1 MEKNDTWR
9 LILVLFVGMGMMMFV
24 GVYVLRQER
33 EKMQEAMEQS
43 MQNSM
48 QNAAGGVHEEVQKVA
63 KESVATG
70 VEQGMKEAAG
80 AAKEASGLFLDTLSE
95 IGRQGR
101 ADYEDEGESGGDGA
115 SDKMD
120 KETSKEKPAK
130 PEDVVNGL
138 FKIGNEVLKK
148 ADDVGQDMFKL
159 DSGNEQELGARI
171 HELISE
177 SDDVKLVNDI
187 DQQTRV
193 ADAAAT
199 FLSRLI
205 RPEIEYTFSIVED
218 KEVNAFSLP
227 GGYIYVNTGLLDFV
241 KNDKELEFVI
251 GHEIGHVDLKHCI
264 RNYTYAARA
273 GQLGGSLSE
282 AAVLQFY
289 HGYAVAFSE
298 DMEYEADKYSL
309 ERMLEA
315 GSTIEETLSFSE
327 HMVEY
332 VKGEGGEV
340 DQEAP
345 SSVPDAIMQSL
356 GNHFRTHPPSK
367 ARLERLERLAKRK
380 AESN

>member
-1 MEKNDTWR
+1 MEKNDTWK

-24 GVYVLRQER
+24 GVYGLRQEG
-33 EKMQEAMEQS
+33 EKAREAMHQGMHEV
-43 MQNSM
+43 
-48 QNAAGGVHEEVQKVA
+48 AEDAGLGVQKA
-63 KESVATG
+63 AQESVATG
-70 VEQGMKEAAG
+70 VEEGMKEAAG

-101 ADYEDEGESGGDGA
+101 NDDADDGDSDSTS
-115 SDKMD
+115 SDKD
-120 KETSKEKPAK
+120 KMEKAPSK

-148 ADDVGQDMFKL
+148 ADDVGQDMFKI
-159 DSGNEQELGARI
+159 DSENEQELGARI
-171 HELISE
+171 HKLLSE
-177 SDDVKLVNDI
+177 SDDVKLVNDL
-187 DQQTRV
+187 DLQLRV
-193 ADAAAT
+193 TDAAAP

-205 RPEIEYTFSIVED
+205 RKDIEYTFTIVED

-251 GHEIGHVDLKHCI
+251 GHEIGHVDLRHCM

-273 GQLGGSLSE
+273 GQLGGSLTE
-282 AAVLQFY
+282 AAVLQLY

-309 ERMLEA
+309 ERMLES
-315 GSTIEETLSFSE
+315 GSSVEETLSFSE

-332 VKGEGGEV
+332 VQSEGGEV
-340 DQEAP
+340 EESEP

-367 ARLERLERLAKRK
+367 ARLERLKRLAKRK
-380 AESN
+380 ADSN